1 MTGPAIPAVPADRT
15 LAGILF
21 MVGFTIVAPMM
32 DAFAKATP
40 AHVPILQILAAR
52 FGIQVVVLL
61 PVAALFGL
69 SVRADPR
76 EWGLHLLR
84 ALLLLAAT
92 GMFFEALRHM
102 PIANAIAIFFVEPF
116 ILTLLGGLLLGEEVG
131 RRRIA
136 ACAVG
141 FAGALMVIQPSF
153 ADLGP
158 VALLPLGTAFCF
170 AFYMVM
176 TRSMARRTHPID
188 LQAKT
193 AVAASAVVL
202 PVLLLFEGSGV
213 AALDPVRPEG
223 LALWTLLGV
232 GVAATIS
239 HLFISFALRLA
250 PAATIAPLQYLEIVA
265 ATALGYWIFGDFPG
279 LLTWAGIAVIVGSGL
294 YVFARER
301 ALSLRS
307 RPLPPV

>member
-1 MTGPAIPAVPADRT
+1 
-15 LAGILF
+15 
-21 MVGFTIVAPMM
+21 
-32 DAFAKATP
+32 
-40 AHVPILQILAAR
+40 
-52 FGIQVVVLL
+52 
-61 PVAALFGL
+61 
-69 SVRADPR
+69 
-76 EWGLHLLR
+76 
-84 ALLLLAAT
+84 
-92 GMFFEALRHM
+92 
-102 PIANAIAIFFVEPF
+102 
-116 ILTLLGGLLLGEEVG
+116 
-131 RRRIA
+131 
-136 ACAVG
+136 
-141 FAGALMVIQPSF
+141 MVIQPSF